1 MKKEKDQLKV
11 KEPVRLRAKKL
22 ANGNQSLYLEKYE
35 GYEVIGKNEE
45 TGKNKINSKRSYE
58 FLNLYLIPEN
68 TNADTT
74 ANKKTLDIA
83 NKIKAQRIVDIQIN
97 DSGLAIRKKTKV
109 NLVSYV
115 EQIAK
120 KALADTNN
128 KRSEYYT
135 YNSLA
140 YHLKAYKGD
149 NWNINDID
157 KHYIYGFIEYLRTA
171 KNGNFEGKE
180 EQPTISKNTA
190 HKLFAKFNTALKK
203 AVIDEIITENPMQKV
218 DDKAKPKTAPSKRE
232 YLTQDEIKKLID
244 TDCKRPDIKNAFLF
258 CCLVGVRFQNA
269 KNIKFADIVD
279 EDTGVILKYKQ
290 IKSGTYEYLPISDEA
305 LKFVPDRTEAKPG
318 DKVFHLPKN
327 ETTNDVIREW
337 TATAGI
343 TKEITF
349 HCSRHTAA
357 TLNLSLDTPIETVS
371 KLLGH
376 TKIATTQIYA
386 KIMDKKKIEA
396 VNKQNGLFD

>member
-1 MKKEKDQLKV
+1 MKKEKGQLKV
-11 KEPVRLRAKKL
+11 KEPIRLRAKKL

-35 GYEVIGKNEE
+35 GYEVIGKDE
-45 TGKNKINSKRSYE
+45 TGKDKIKTKKSYK
-58 FLNLYLIPEN
+58 FLYLYLIPEK
-68 TNADTT
+68 TKADKT
-74 ANKKTLDIA
+74 ANEKTWDLA
-83 NKIKAQRIVDIQIN
+83 HKIKAQTIVDIQIN
-97 DSGLAIRKKTKV
+97 DSGLAIKKKTKV
-109 NLVSYV
+109 NLISYV

-135 YNSLA
+135 YNSLS

-149 NWNINDID
+149 SWNINDID
-157 KHYIYGFIEYLRTA
+157 KQYIYGFIEYLKTA

-203 AVIDEIITENPMQKV
+203 AVIDDIITENPMQKV
-218 DDKAKPKTAPSKRE
+218 DDKTKPKTAPSKRE
-232 YLTQDEIKKLID
+232 YLTLDEIKKLID

-258 CCLVGVRFQNA
+258 CCLVGVRFQNV
-269 KNIKFADIVD
+269 KNIKFADIVE
-279 EDTGVILKYKQ
+279 EDTGVVLKYKQ
-290 IKSGTYEYLPISDEA
+290 IKTGTFENLPISDEA
-305 LKFVPDRTEAKPG
+305 LKFVPDRTEFKPE
-318 DKVFHLPKN
+318 DKIFHLPKN

-337 TATAGI
+337 TAAAGI
-343 TKEITF
+343 TKDITF

-357 TLNLSLDTPIETVS
+357 TLNLSLNTPIETVS

-386 KIMDKKKIEA
+386 KIMDK
-396 VNKQNGLFD
+396 N